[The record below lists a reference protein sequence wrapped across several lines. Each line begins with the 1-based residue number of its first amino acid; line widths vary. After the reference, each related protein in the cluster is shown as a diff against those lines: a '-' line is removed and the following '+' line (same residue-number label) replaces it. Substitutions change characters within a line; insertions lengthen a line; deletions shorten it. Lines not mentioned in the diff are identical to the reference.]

1 MLRHLSKINFAMYV
15 LAMSKSK
22 YETWVIITRL
32 MRHPY
37 SGMVECEESR
47 LIGTRL
53 LFFHAHSDGNM
64 QAIAVLK
71 FVD

>member
-1 MLRHLSKINFAMYV
+1 MKLGLS
-15 LAMSKSK
+15 
-22 YETWVIITRL
+22 ITRL

>member
-1 MLRHLSKINFAMYV
+1 MILHRMTLVQIQNRSMKLGLSIKHI
-15 LAMSKSK
+15 
-22 YETWVIITRL
+22 

-37 SGMVECEESR
+37 SGEVECEESR

-53 LFFHAHSDGNM
+53 TFFHAHSDGNM
-64 QAIAVLK
+64 QVIAVLK